1 MDVAQQRSNG
11 TDQRRSPGLRA
22 RELNGVLWAAQFL
35 LAGFLVMGAIP
46 KLTATPEAAESLAAI
61 AEGRWLLT
69 FLGLAEVAGAIGLLI
84 PRLTVYAAAG
94 LAVLMACAT
103 VANLTVLATPI
114 VAVLTIGLLAIF
126 LGIAWL
132 RSRWAT
138 HPTFRP

>member
-1 MDVAQQRSNG
+1 MDVAQKRSNG
-11 TDQRRSPGLRA
+11 IDHRRSPDSRA
-22 RELNGVLWAAQFL
+22 GWFNGVLWAAQFL

-61 AEGRWLLT
+61 AEGRWLT
-69 FLGLAEVAGAIGLLI
+69 FLGLAEIGGAIGLVI
-84 PRLTVYAAAG
+84 PRMTVYAAAG

-103 VANLTVLATPI
+103 VANLTVLATPT

-138 HPTFRP
+138 RSTSKP